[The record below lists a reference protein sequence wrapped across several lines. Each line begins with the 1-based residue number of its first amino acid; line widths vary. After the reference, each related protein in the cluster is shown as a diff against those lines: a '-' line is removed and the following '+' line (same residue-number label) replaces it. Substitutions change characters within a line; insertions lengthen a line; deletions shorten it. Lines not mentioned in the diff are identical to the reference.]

1 MARAPRAAAKA
12 AAPRSAAK
20 AAPARPAGQ
29 AAAARAAPA
38 RRKKPAAPLVRE
50 TQDRAS
56 LVRDSFT
63 MPEAEYA
70 VLAQAKQ
77 ACLKAAIDVKK
88 SELLRIAVAL
98 LGRMD
103 AAALKKALANLPI
116 IKTGRPRA
124 D

>member
-12 AAPRSAAK
+12 AVPKKPVKAAPARKPAAAK
-20 AAPARPAGQ
+20 AAPL
-29 AAAARAAPA
+29 
-38 RRKKPAAPLVRE
+38 RRKKAAPLVRE

-77 ACLKAAIDVKK
+77 ACLKAGIDVKK
-88 SELLRIAVAL
+88 SELLRIAVAA

-124 D
+124 E

>member
-12 AAPRSAAK
+12 APTKSTK
-20 AAPARPAGQ
+20 AAPARKAV
-29 AAAARAAPA
+29 AAKAAPA

-50 TQDRAS
+50 THDRAS

-77 ACLKAAIDVKK
+77 ACLKAGIDVKK
-88 SELLRIAVAL
+88 SELLRIAVAQ

-103 AAALKKALANLPI
+103 GAALKKALAKLPI

-124 D
+124 E

>member
-1 MARAPRAAAKA
+1 MAKA
-12 AAPRSAAK
+12 TRASAK
-20 AAPARPAGQ
+20 P
-29 AAAARAAPA
+29 AARAAKKTA
-38 RRKKPAAPLVRE
+38 AKPAATAVLRRKPAAIERE
-50 TQDRAS
+50 VQEGAR

-77 ACLKAAIDVKK
+77 ACLKAGVEVKK
-88 SELLRIAVAL
+88 SELLRIGVAL

-103 AAALKKALANLPI
+103 AAALKKALAGLPI

-124 D
+124 E

>member
-12 AAPRSAAK
+12 AAPKKTAK
-20 AAPARPAGQ
+20 AASPRAVKKS
-29 AAAARAAPA
+29 AAAKPAPA

-50 TQDRAS
+50 TRDRAS

-63 MPEAEYA
+63 MPEEEYA

-77 ACLKAAIDVKK
+77 ACLKAGIDVKK

-98 LGRMD
+98 LDRMD

-124 D
+124 E

>member
-12 AAPRSAAK
+12 AAPRKTAK
-20 AAPARPAGQ
+20 AAVVKAVRKP
-29 AAAARAAPA
+29 AAAQAAPA
-38 RRKKPAAPLVRE
+38 RRRKPAPLVRE

-77 ACLKAAIDVKK
+77 ACLKAGIDVKK
-88 SELLRIAVAL
+88 SELLRIAVAQ

-124 D
+124 E

>member
-1 MARAPRAAAKA
+1 MARAPRT
-12 AAPRSAAK
+12 AAK
-20 AAPARPAGQ
+20 AAPKKTTK
-29 AAAARAAPA
+29 AAAAKPVRKPAAAKVAPA
-38 RRKKPAAPLVRE
+38 RRKKAAPLVRE

-77 ACLKAAIDVKK
+77 ACLKAGIDVKK

-124 D
+124 GQD